1 MSDYDYSVYRKKE
14 DQDNSKYLLK
24 IPQGNDISTD
34 PIAMTCINNVFNYE
48 YTNQKFFLSDH
59 NDAININKY
68 HESVTNDFCGPEMN
82 GGYLRSSISNSQHY
96 ALIRTIQIQGI
107 TVLHSIMTFIV
118 ASPSEIK
125 IDAFCTNQ
133 ISKLKGGN
141 ILMSRL
147 VDICSIL
154 GITEIDLE
162 SVPDSKTLSYYKH
175 QQYAQS
181 GQITPQGLIP
191 MRRTVRKEDSK
202 AFINRLIGTGT
213 ISNHIIHNLSSAS
226 VRDINNASSGKSL
239 IKKLQ
244 IKTMKKPLSN
254 YGQSQSFAFEQSSH
268 QPVVSN
274 YDSLQLPLQI
284 APDRFNLKRNQY
296 GNQIPHYITQGLA
309 QNNPNYDIYR
319 NDPLYIPY
327 YDGQGNR
334 IRGGYKIK
342 KSKIKKSKTRKCKTR
357 KCKTR
362 KYKI

>member
-1 MSDYDYSVYRKKE
+1 MSDYDYSVYRNKE
-14 DQDNSKYLLK
+14 DQDKSTYLLK

-34 PIAMTCINNVFNYE
+34 PIAMACINNVFNYE
-48 YTNQKFFLSDH
+48 YTNQRFFLSDH
-59 NDAININKY
+59 NEAINVNKY
-68 HESVTNDFCGPEMN
+68 HESVTNDFCGPKMN
-82 GGYLRSSISNSQHY
+82 GAYLRSSFSNPQHY
-96 ALIRTIQIQGI
+96 ALIRTIKIQGI
-107 TVLHSIMTFIV
+107 TILHSIMTFIV
-118 ASPSEIK
+118 TSPSEIK

-162 SVPDSKTLSYYKH
+162 SVPDNNTLSYYKN

-191 MRRTVRKEDSK
+191 MRRTIRKEDSK

-213 ISNHIIHNLSSAS
+213 ISNHMIHNLSSAS
-226 VRDINNASSGKSL
+226 VRAINNASSGKGL

-244 IKTMKKPLSN
+244 IKNMNKPFLSN
-254 YGQSQSFAFEQSSH
+254 YGQSQPLTFEKSFY

-274 YDSLQLPLQI
+274 YDSSQLPLQI
-284 APDRFNLKRNQY
+284 APDQYNLKRNQY
-296 GNQIPHYITQGLA
+296 GNQIPYYITQGLA
-309 QNNPNYDIYR
+309 QNNPKYDIYR
-319 NDPLYIPY
+319 NDPQYIPY

-334 IRGGYKIK
+334 IRGGYKK
-342 KSKIKKSKTRKCKTR
+342 RKSKTRKCKTR